1 LADLAGVT
9 VVFDLDGTLADTA
22 PDLMAALNAV
32 LAGEDLPPASL
43 QSTRAMIGGGLRAL
57 LARALH
63 ARGVDPG
70 EGRFEDLCVDLRA
83 RYRARI
89 ARESRPYPGVAA
101 ALEAIAA
108 AGARLAV
115 CTNKPSALAAA
126 LLGELGLA
134 RHFAAVVGP
143 DGAPA
148 AKPDPRH
155 LLFAIEQA
163 GGERKRAIMVGDSA
177 SDARAA
183 RAAGLPLIL
192 VDFGYADA
200 PLAELG
206 ADVLIS
212 HFDQLPAAC
221 AALSGR
227 PRAPCE
233 GAGQPL

>member
-1 LADLAGVT
+1 LAHLAGVT

-32 LAGEDLPPASL
+32 LAREDLPPANL
-43 QSTRAMIGGGLRAL
+43 PSTRAMIGGGLRAL
-57 LARALH
+57 LGRALH
-63 ARGVDPG
+63 ARGADPG
-70 EGRFEDLCVDLRA
+70 EDRFEELFVDLRA
-83 RYRARI
+83 RYRAGI

-115 CTNKPSALAAA
+115 CTNKPSDLAAA

-134 RHFAAVVGP
+134 CHFAAIIGP

-163 GGERKRAIMVGDSA
+163 GGERRRAIMVGDSA

-212 HFDQLPAAC
+212 HFDQLPEAC
-221 AALSGR
+221 AALSGA
-227 PRAPCE
+227 PVRA
-233 GAGQPL
+233 L